1 MGTMTLQRLGER
13 FSNYT
18 ETVLGLDS
26 WVYLKKEKIM
36 PFGLAA
42 YTS

>member
-1 MGTMTLQRLGER
+1 MMTLQRLRER

-18 ETVLGLDS
+18 EIVLGLDTG
-26 WVYLKKEKIM
+26 VFFKKEKIM

-42 YTS
+42 FTS